1 MRKLLIMCSVLMA
14 GSTAGAET
22 VSGWDRFQLW
32 NRCHP
37 VRLSVSVGDAETST
51 EVQKKIGLTVEE
63 IETTAL
69 GKLRRV
75 RLYDANAFNGKV
87 EVLVDATGS
96 ALSVGRVFTRGAAFL
111 IQVNFLKSMYD
122 PLSKKG
128 NEIYPLETWR
138 TGGFGLYDRDSENW
152 LLSNI
157 SGYMDQFVKEYLRVN
172 AQACKS

>member
-1 MRKLLIMCSVLMA
+1 MRKTLIVCAVLMA
-14 GSTAGAET
+14 GSAAGAET

-51 EVQKKIGLTVEE
+51 EVQKKIGLTVKE
-63 IETTAL
+63 IETAAL
-69 GKLRRV
+69 STLRRT
-75 RLYDANAFNGKV
+75 RLYDPNAFNGKV

-96 ALSVGRVFTRGAAFL
+96 ALSVGRVFARGAAFL
-111 IQVNFLKSMYD
+111 IQVNFLKAMYD

-128 NEIYPLETWR
+128 DEIYSLETWR
-138 TGGFGLYDRDSENW
+138 TGGFGLYDKDSETW

-157 SGYMDQFVKEYLRVN
+157 SGYMDEFVEKYLRVN
-172 AQACKS
+172 GPACKS